1 MTAMPKCLSPDEIVN
16 FILESLCVC
25 GFNGVELAQIWTL
38 CEDKINP
45 LDDFYKTLIWTWLM
59 GDKYFKV
66 FVIDDGKKKPKNSH
80 RLPLKLVSKD
90 TFITYQDLCNQYEEG
105 KIRFKADEDKQSIY
119 LTGVPLKNN
128 SLGQMPY
135 ELLMHI
141 AKSRGHGITSVDL
154 IKESGQDKRSLTS
167 RLNVLED
174 HKYIQKTPTIA
185 SGVRTYVMV
194 HFRFRDNFENI
205 PVRFEKYDMMQNVM
219 IELGKAPNGVR
230 VISDL
235 MKQVGADNNRYDRR
249 RFHSIIRSLGSKG
262 FLEEIVVVHEETQKT
277 FVGAKLLK
285 KLPPDFTQKEIKAQF
300 NSLSP
305 QKGEKPVP
313 TDSDTKQESASISN
327 EGVLYNKIFPLPN
340 QIYDLV
346 KSERGISATDIEV
359 KINGKYRTRV
369 FASALNGCTVESP
382 IKGESHQ
389 IIRQLCYES
398 KQRFFRMYVLRD
410 FVQLDCLNMSDYIS
424 DTPPKLDGIF
434 TKSLVEISAEE
445 VKSQHK
451 RRCRLFDPDSAHP
464 LFFWSSY
471 RGKLLRKHASPVRKV
486 DEFKSGDDKLVL
498 SIRKSGVRVV
508 KKDTNFEQMAIDNAL
523 LQPVV
528 GEEDATSSTERRI
541 AQLATSGSEVSNE
554 LPPSVATL
562 VQNVYTDNPVELSE
576 STERTEKNKEDGNS
590 VNKKR
595 IPIFV
600 DKGPRARRKVLSE
613 LVNSKGYQI
622 FNGDLCKKISKAM
635 SVDYLIDR
643 RTVIKDAIYLESN
656 GKVRIVKKGAPGK
669 KVLTILFTVDERMT
683 EAKVEKVF
691 RHYQNLPI
699 LKARHHIKGEKI
711 DFQKVKF
718 FKKPNLT
725 LKLRKSKKVDKEKRL
740 RKSRIGILKSRYLF
754 EHGEK
759 RLKRKSSAL
768 EAEPSEHDLLKPL
781 MRNKK
786 RKKLSVRNKHVSSAT
801 HPGMKKKR
809 TSVKLDRKYI
819 MLYIRG
825 VIISQ
830 SLSTGQNIEWPRV
843 AALFGGRY
851 TAEML
856 RRQWPRHKR
865 MMGFRGLQQARRNW
879 ENALLSA
886 VETGKIK
893 EDDLLDYD
901 LKKLIDIWQEEDPDF
916 VANRTNFVLY
926 SDYDLNLKNTSFKL
940 FHLSRSDELFKDA
953 LSIIDKEVT
962 YANASFTYP
971 IDSTDEERQIEGAI
985 VPSEL
990 EKAKS
995 KLKALFATGAND
1007 FSSDKARKLFPDS
1020 SSVMYSKALSELEDE
1035 KAIAFLGEDSK
1046 IKFTLTDKLLSI
1058 ADCKMDDAF
1067 FKNAANLY
1075 DTLEQIVGLKKGI
1088 VLSKTSNNGCFAA
1101 LYNLFAYNMVQLTR
1115 VDQAPPSLKS
1125 YSTKSQDRRKLESD
1139 FVISDLVP
1147 FTVHTLQKV
1156 SVPVGP
1162 PCSRLWINLDGKFNG
1177 VLWTRS
1183 VCALIWCIVFRPG
1196 VRLLALCQRMAPFLE
1211 KFEVRILLDW
1221 LVERRVARKG
1231 AYGGYWIQPSW
1242 FLALK
1247 NEL

>member
-1 MTAMPKCLSPDEIVN
+1 MPQCLSPDQIVN

-25 GFNGVELAQIWTL
+25 GFDGVGLAQIWTL
-38 CEDKINP
+38 CEEKVKP
-45 LDDFYKTLIWTWLM
+45 LDDFYRTLIWSWLIE
-59 GDKYFKV
+59 DKYFKV
-66 FVIDDGKKKPKNSH
+66 YLIDEGKKKSKSSH
-80 RLPLKLVSKD
+80 RLPLKLIPKD
-90 TFITYQDLCNQYEEG
+90 TFDTYADLCNKYEES

-135 ELLMHI
+135 ELLMLI

-174 HKYIQKTPTIA
+174 HKYIQKSPTIA
-185 SGVRTYVMV
+185 AGVRTYVMV

-219 IELGKAPNGVR
+219 TELGKAPNGVR

-235 MKQVGADNNRYDRR
+235 MKQVGADTNKYDKR
-249 RFHSIIRSLGSKG
+249 RFHSIIRSLCNKG
-262 FLEEIVVVHEETQKT
+262 FVEEIVVVHEETQKT

-285 KLPPDFTQKEIKAQF
+285 NLPADFTQKEIKAQF

-305 QKGEKPVP
+305 QNGDKPVSV
-313 TDSDTKQESASISN
+313 DSDAESSKSSSLN

-340 QIYDLV
+340 QIFDLV
-346 KSERGISATDIEV
+346 RSERGISATDIET

-369 FASALNGCTVESP
+369 FASALNGCTVDSP
-382 IKGESHQ
+382 VPGESHQ

-398 KQRFFRMYVLRD
+398 KQRFFRMYVLKD
-410 FVQLDCLNMSDYIS
+410 FVQLDCLNMGDYIS
-424 DTPPKLDGIF
+424 DSPAKLDGDF
-434 TKSLVEISAEE
+434 TKSLVQLSADE
-445 VKSQHK
+445 VKFQHK
-451 RRCRLFDPDSAHP
+451 LRCRLFDPDSTHP
-464 LFFWSSY
+464 LFLWSSY
-471 RGKLLRKHASPVRKV
+471 KGKLLLKHMSSTKRVVK
-486 DEFKSGDDKLVL
+486 FKAGDGKLNL
-498 SIRKSGVRVV
+498 SIKKSGVRIT

-523 LQPVV
+523 LQPIIT
-528 GEEDATSSTERRI
+528 EEDDTNGAEQRI
-541 AQLATSGSEVSNE
+541 AQLATAVQEVSE
-554 LPPSVATL
+554 DLPPSVATL
-562 VQNVYTDNPVELSE
+562 VQNVYTDNPVEAASM
-576 STERTEKNKEDGNS
+576 STEKTSAGDEQNQ
-590 VNKKR
+590 KKTKKG
-595 IPIFV
+595 IPMFI

-613 LVNSKGYQI
+613 LINSKGYQI
-622 FNGDLCKKISKAM
+622 FNGDLCKKVSQAM
-635 SVDYLIDR
+635 NVDYLTDR
-643 RTVIKDAIYLESN
+643 RTVIKDGIYLESK
-656 GKVRIVKKGAPGK
+656 GKIKIVKRGAPGK
-669 KVLTILFTVDERMT
+669 KILTIMFTVDERMT
-683 EAKVEKVF
+683 QERIDKVF
-691 RHYQNLPI
+691 RHYQTLPI
-699 LKARHHIKGEKI
+699 SKTRHHIGGEKI

-725 LKLRKSKKVDKEKRL
+725 LKLRKNKNVDKEKRL
-740 RKSRIGILKSRYLF
+740 RKSRIGVLKSRYLF

-759 RLKRKSSAL
+759 GLKRKRSAL
-768 EAEPSEHDLLKPL
+768 EAENDEHDLLKPL

-786 RKKLSVRNKHVSSAT
+786 RKKVSVKNKHLTSAT

-809 TSVKLDRKYI
+809 TSVKLERKYI

-843 AALFGGRY
+843 ASLFSGKY

-886 VETGKIK
+886 VEAGRIQ
-893 EDDLLDYD
+893 EDDLLDYN
-901 LKKLIDIWQEEDPDF
+901 LKKLIDIWQEEVPDF

-940 FHLSRSDELFKDA
+940 FHPSKSDELFKDA
-953 LSIIDKEVT
+953 LSIIDKEVS

-971 IDSTDEERQIEGAI
+971 IDSTDEERRVEGAI

-1007 FSSDKARKLFPDS
+1007 FSSDKARSLFPNS
-1020 SSVMYSKALSELEDE
+1020 SSELYSKALSELEDQ

-1058 ADCKMDDAF
+1058 TDCKMDDKF
-1067 FKNAANLY
+1067 FKSAANLY
-1075 DTLEQIVGLKKGI
+1075 DILEQVNPLKKGI
-1088 VLSKTSNNGCFAA
+1088 ILSKTTNNGCFAA
-1101 LYNLFAYNMVQLTR
+1101 LYNLFADHKIQLTR

-1139 FVISDLVP
+1139 FILSNLVRYK
-1147 FTVHTLQKV
+1147 FQTLRKV
-1156 SVPVGP
+1156 PIPSGP

-1177 VLWTRS
+1177 VLWVKS

-1196 VRLLALCQRMAPFLE
+1196 VRLISLCYRMAPFLE

-1221 LVERRVARKG
+1221 LVERNVARKG
-1231 AYGGYWIQPSW
+1231 AYGGYWIQPCW

-1247 NEL
+1247 S